1 MRTTKVMMNIEQVE
15 DGRKMSLLC
24 GQFCSIISKNLMLVL
39 IFSFATA
46 EIT

>member
-1 MRTTKVMMNIEQVE
+1 MMMDIEQVE
-15 DGRKMSLLC
+15 DGRKMSLLY
-24 GQFCSIISKNLMLVL
+24 GQLCPIISKNLILVL